1 MSEKIINIILI
12 LIVISLLAMDGLVI
26 YDMLMEVT
34 DLLYEIGMIL
44 VSIVVFIAIFIY
56 LKQRK
61 QKNTQFE

>member
-1 MSEKIINIILI
+1 
-12 LIVISLLAMDGLVI
+12 MDGLVI

-44 VSIVVFIAIFIY
+44 VSIVVFIAIYIY